1 MAESKEEL
9 RIVLLGKTGTGKSRT
24 GNTILGLR
32 HGDEIKPFEFACKGS
47 SVTKDCLE
55 KETIRF
61 GRTIRIIDTPGVFD
75 TDKKL
80 DNQKTQE
87 EIKKC
92 IVYTYPG
99 PHALALTVPIGRFTN
114 EDIRTLK
121 HYIQYFG
128 LDILKYVI
136 IIFTKYDLWESDY
149 EDRGENV
156 PSIEEYIE
164 TLPEYLRTFLKFCDN
179 RFVTLNN
186 KIKDDEQVEKLL
198 SVIDEMV
205 DKNDKIYYTNESY
218 DQAAKLMKL
227 VSDRR
232 DLSKKMRDSEW
243 IRSIYYWIMLYMHEV
258 PPNHPLFD
266 ESDFQIP
273 E

>member
-1 MAESKEEL
+1 MSKEEL

-24 GNTILGLR
+24 GNTILGLKY
-32 HGDEIKPFEFACKGS
+32 GDEIKPFEFACKGS
-47 SVTKDCLE
+47 SVTKECTE
-55 KETIRF
+55 KENIRF
-61 GRTIRIIDTPGVFD
+61 GRKIRIIDTPGVFD

-80 DNQKTQE
+80 DNHKTQE
-87 EIKKC
+87 EVRKC
-92 IVYTYPG
+92 IVYTFPG
-99 PHALALTVPIGRFTN
+99 PHVLALTVPVGRFTT

-128 LDILKYVI
+128 LDLLNYVI

-156 PSIEEYIE
+156 PSIEEYID
-164 TLPEYLRTFLKFCDN
+164 TLPEYLRNVLKYCDN

-186 KIKDDEQVEKLL
+186 KIRNDEQVEKLL
-198 SVIDEMV
+198 AVIDQMIE
-205 DKNDKIYYTNESY
+205 KNDQKYYTNANY
-218 DQAAKLMKL
+218 DQAAKLMQL

-232 DLSKKMRDSEW
+232 DLAKKIHDSEW
-243 IRSIYYWIMLYMHEV
+243 IRSFFYKIMLYMYEI